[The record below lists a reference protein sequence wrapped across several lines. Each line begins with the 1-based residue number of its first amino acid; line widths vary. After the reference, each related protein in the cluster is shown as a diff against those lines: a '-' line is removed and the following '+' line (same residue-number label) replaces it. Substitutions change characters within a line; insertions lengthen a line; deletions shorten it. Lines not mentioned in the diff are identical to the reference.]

1 MQPIV
6 LKIVN
11 AAGFGDYFN
20 GLTPDYSKRKLRN
33 LISSEIPLNH
43 Y

>member
-11 AAGFGDYFN
+11 AAGFGYFN
-20 GLTPDYSKRKLRN
+20 GTPDYSLKEN
-33 LISSEIPLNH
+33 YGI
-43 Y
+43 